1 MLANTKQV
9 RAIVRLISNSFFAQT
24 YTDKTIKRDKTHK
37 RRSVVFLFNDLQE
50 AYKTQE
56 QLQKVISNK
65 VTITGVTRRQTGG
78 YERKY
83 MVAYLRIIA
92 DIA

>member
-1 MLANTKQV
+1 MLVKTKQA
-9 RAIVRLISNSFFAQT
+9 RAIVRLISDSFFTQT
-24 YTDKTIKRDKTHK
+24 YTEKTSKHNKN

-50 AYKTQE
+50 AYRTQTE
-56 QLQKVISNK
+56 LQTIISNK
-65 VTITGVTRRQTGG
+65 VTLTGVRQKQYGG

-83 MVAYLRIIA
+83 SVAYLRIIA

>member
-9 RAIVRLISNSFFAQT
+9 RALVRSLSNSFFAQT
-24 YTDKTIKRDKTHK
+24 YTEKTIKRDKANK
-37 RRSVVFLFNDLQE
+37 RRSVVYLFNDLQE
-50 AYKTQE
+50 AYNTQTE
-56 QLQKVISNK
+56 LQKIISNK
-65 VTITGVTRRQTGG
+65 VTITGVRRKQYGG

-83 MVAYLRIIA
+83 SVAYLRIIA

>member
-1 MLANTKQV
+1 MLVKTKQA
-9 RAIVRLISNSFFAQT
+9 RAIVRLISDSFFTQT
-24 YTDKTIKRDKTHK
+24 YTEKTSKHNKN

-50 AYKTQE
+50 AYNTQTE
-56 QLQKVISNK
+56 LQKVISNK
-65 VTITGVTRRQTGG
+65 VTITGVTRRQYGG

-83 MVAYLRIIA
+83 TVAYLRIIA

>member
-1 MLANTKQV
+1 MLVKTKQA
-9 RAIVRLISNSFFAQT
+9 RAIVRLISDSFFTQT
-24 YTDKTIKRDKTHK
+24 YTEKTSKYNKN

-50 AYKTQE
+50 AYNTQTE
-56 QLQKVISNK
+56 LQKVISNK
-65 VTITGVTRRQTGG
+65 VTITGVTRRQYGG

-83 MVAYLRIIA
+83 TVAYLRIIA

>member
-24 YTDKTIKRDKTHK
+24 YTDKTIKRDKANK

-50 AYKTQE
+50 AYNTQA

-65 VTITGVTRRQTGG
+65 VTITGVAQRPRSS